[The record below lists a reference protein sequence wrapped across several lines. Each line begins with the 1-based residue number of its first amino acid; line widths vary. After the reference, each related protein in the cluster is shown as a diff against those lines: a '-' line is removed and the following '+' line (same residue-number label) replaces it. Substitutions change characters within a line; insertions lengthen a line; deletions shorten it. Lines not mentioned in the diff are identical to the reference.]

1 MRKIYF
7 LFAAVLFASISFGQ
21 SAANYTFSTETT
33 GSLALDRNGAAT
45 DMSTG
50 TTTLLAG
57 GNDDAS
63 SSVVNIGFDF
73 LFMGVNYTQ
82 FSASSN
88 GFMRLGA
95 TAVATTASSQTG
107 TATGAIITAFG
118 GDQATVTA
126 AGANSKV
133 HYKLFG
139 TAPNRVL
146 VVEWANM
153 KMNYSSYATA
163 TAGNGT
169 YQVLIYE
176 TTGIV
181 DLKYG
186 AMSVATTFSTGPV
199 IGFSAGTT
207 AGAIGS
213 ITSSTNAVTTNGT
226 AWINNT
232 YTAGAIT
239 NLNSAADG
247 SRRVYSFVPA
257 SPAAPSSLSFTSLGA
272 TSLTLNWTD
281 NATNELGYLIYRS
294 TDGVTYTLNA
304 QVAANATTAAQT
316 GLTPSTL
323 YYYKVTAFTE
333 GATSTVSGSQSTTAC
348 APLATGTYSVGPTG
362 TYLNITAALSAL
374 TNGTSGAVV
383 FELQAAYSSAAE
395 TFPLTL
401 TNGACSLVGGVTIRP
416 ETGAT
421 ALSISSAST
430 TATIDINGGSNF
442 IIDGRA
448 GGTGTTKELTIA
460 NTSTSGTAVRFINEG
475 STNTLQYVTLTGV
488 NSGTSSGVILFST
501 TTGANGNDNNTI
513 DNCDIRDG
521 ATTPTIGV
529 YSLGT
534 NTSVSTRNSGNTIS
548 NCNIFNFYNSTS
560 TASGGYG
567 VNLSTGSTDWTI
579 TGNSFYQTASR
590 TSFGSGAT
598 VSGINIATLSGNNF
612 TVSNNFLGGT
622 APSCGGTAY
631 TVSSTGS
638 VIFRG
643 IYISVDL
650 TTASNITGN
659 TVRNISLTPV
669 TTSTSQGA
677 FSILNGWVNVNNNI
691 IGSQS
696 ATGSITFSTT
706 SSNAM
711 FSGIFAGSGSANGN
725 ITISG
730 NSIGGITVTGTGTPS
745 FRGITF
751 QSSGITS
758 TTQYTV
764 TNNTIGSLTTANSIQ
779 NTANAGVFGIVGAA
793 AQTTSLNLISGNTIA
808 NLTSTSTGTAAAVTG
823 IASAGSTGGYYTVLN
838 NTIRNLSASSA
849 PTAAGTINVLGISH
863 SAATTAGQNISR
875 NTIYALAAAT
885 TAAQS
890 PSVIGIYYSG
900 PTSGTNVVERN
911 LVYDLTNSAT
921 GASPAVQGI
930 YAAAGLTRFQ
940 NNMVRLGTNVTTNT
954 QVLGINDIS
963 GTNSYYF
970 NSVHIGGTASGALNS
985 FAFSSSVTVNTRNFS
1000 NNIFSNQRTNS
1011 GAGKSYA
1018 VQVAGTAANPAGLT
1032 LNYNDYYVSGTGT
1045 VFGRFNSA
1053 DVASL
1058 AAWNTAVGQD
1068 ANSISADPLFVST
1081 TGATPDLHVSAG
1093 TPIEGVGINIASVT
1107 NDFDGDVRTSSTP
1120 VDLGA
1125 DAGNFMSYPVINFT
1139 PLANT
1144 CVTTSRTLVATITD
1158 VDGVPTS
1165 GSGLPVLYW
1174 KIGSGSYTAVTAT
1187 SLGSDQYEFSFGSG
1201 VAVGNVISYYIAA
1214 QDNLGNVGTAP
1225 SLGAT
1230 GFTANPPA
1238 ASTVP
1243 SSLASYTIQNTL
1255 SGTYTVGASGDYPT
1269 LTAAVTDYNISCLG
1283 GPVTFELI
1291 DAAYSTSET
1300 FPITINSNSTASTT
1314 NTLTIKPATGVTAS
1328 ISGSAANYLIRVLG
1342 SHVFINGSNNGSTSR
1357 DLTITNTSA
1366 TTPGVL
1372 LIGSTGTTPI
1382 VNVAARNT
1390 IMVNG
1395 VNTST
1400 AVLISD
1406 VSGAA
1411 GYFNNITLQNNSVTK
1426 AYIGFYAL
1434 ATVAAGN
1441 GSGLNISNNDLS
1453 TSGANSIRL
1462 AGIYAQ
1468 GVDGATI
1475 QNNLVGNIAN
1485 TADAS
1490 NLTGIWLASGTVN
1503 TTVGNNTIGPISG
1516 TSAGPRGIFVSSGVA
1531 NAAISISGNTVTG
1544 LSTTSTGTA
1553 TGIALSGATAG
1564 VDISGNSVSN
1574 IKNTNTT
1581 GYGSNGI
1588 WLASTS
1594 TAANT
1599 RVFNNF
1605 VWDVASNGYT
1615 LSAGV
1620 ADNGYGMVVS
1630 AGAGYAI
1637 TYNTVLLN
1645 TNQTAD
1651 GLPSALNVTSGVTAA
1666 GALDVR
1672 NNILATTQSNG
1683 TDRYAIYSVAANTVF
1698 SSINNNDY
1706 WSAGPNLGY
1715 ISSNRAALADIQ
1727 TGFGGNTNSKSVA
1740 PTFVSAVSP
1749 INLHLSNALGDNLCL
1764 NGTATPIA
1772 GITTD
1777 IDGDTRNVTTP
1788 DMGADEFNPTLP
1800 TFVVNNQS
1808 ACFGNTVDLTAAGV
1822 TAGSAVGQTFTYF
1835 TDAACTNAVATPAAV
1850 GAGTYYIKATYTS
1863 GGCSID
1869 QISSVVVTINAL
1881 PTVSLTVTETS
1892 GSTANDGTICAG
1904 DAATLTASGAVSYTW
1919 APGGATTAA
1928 ITESPATT
1936 TSYTVTGT
1944 DANGCQN
1951 TASTT
1956 ITVNALPVA
1965 SIAVAETSGTTN
1977 NDGTICAGASATLTA
1992 SGGTSY
1998 SWSNGATTAAITV
2011 SPATTTTYTVTVTNA
2026 NGCSATSNTTITV
2039 NALPTPFNVT
2049 GGGAYCSGGVGSAVG
2064 LSNSE
2069 VGVNYQLVLNGTNV
2083 GSSVSGTGSA
2093 ISFGLQT
2100 AAGTYTVV
2108 ATNPT
2113 TTCTNNMTGS
2123 VTVSINALPTITP
2136 TLTQPTTCATNDGGA
2151 ALTLGGAAGPYTFNW
2166 TGLGSVQGQQNQTT
2180 LYTGTYSVIVT
2191 AANGCQ
2197 ASSSFTLIG
2206 PGGCFVC
2213 PTVAAVST
2221 TPAAIC
2227 QGGTATLRATGLA
2240 DMGISY
2246 GIGFVVSATP
2256 LANPYTGTIVA
2267 TVANGSLTNGGS
2279 TATAT
2284 YAFNTPG
2291 AQYVYAILRPSPAD
2305 PACRPFQATQI
2316 NVVAT
2321 PDVNAVANQTVC
2333 SGAATTAVAFSGT
2346 VPGTVY
2352 TWTNNTTSIGLA
2364 ASGTGNI
2371 PSFTATNFTNV
2382 PVTATVTVTPNNPI
2396 PTQVSQTFS
2405 YTGAAQTWTVPAGV
2419 TSIDVEANGAQ
2430 GGRVDISGYWS
2441 PCCLDGGLGGKVQSK
2456 LAVTPGQ
2463 VLSIYVGGIGFT
2475 NGTGGYNGGG
2485 TTAPVPG
2492 FGLGGA
2498 GGGGATDVR
2507 IGGTALT
2514 NRVVVAGAG
2523 GGAGGDGGPTAGGI
2537 GGGLIGGAPG
2547 TANSTN
2553 TILATGGTQ
2562 TAGGIGGFFS
2572 GGGFATSTD
2581 GALGAGGG
2589 NLSGDGVHAG
2599 GGGGYYGGGGGTWAG
2614 GAGGSSYTDPT
2625 LCSNVTHV
2633 QGANTGDGS
2642 LKISYNI
2649 ASSVTCPGP
2658 SKTFTIT
2665 VNPVPTVNTVAD
2677 VAGCN
2682 GSTVTVPFTGF
2693 VPGTVYEWTNS
2704 NTAIGLAASGN
2715 GNLSFTGTNAGT
2727 AAISG
2732 AIIVTPKFTSN
2743 GVTCTGTPIAF
2754 TITINPTPTV
2764 NAVASETL
2772 CSGGATT
2779 AVAFSGAVTGTV
2791 YNWTNNTP
2799 SIGLA
2804 ASGSGNIA
2812 SFTAVNAGTAP
2823 VTATITVT
2831 PSYTS
2836 GGSTC
2841 TGTATTYTITVSPV
2855 AQVNVVS
2862 NQVICNGSSTTPVV
2876 FSTPTTGGF
2885 MSYTWTNSNPTIGLA
2900 ASGGGNIASFIG
2912 VNTGTTPATASITV
2926 TPTVSSAPMPELL
2939 YYKFD
2944 GSGTSVPNYASN
2956 PPTGTANATLTGS
2969 LTQGSTGLCGGA
2981 LVGTGTQFDRMSTG
2995 WATNFTGP
3003 WTLSFWLG
3011 NNQFDNNP
3019 SYLFGDDAAGAF
3031 RCFYGGA
3038 AGGNNVLL
3046 RGGSSDISV
3055 AGVNPAST
3063 LITFVYD
3070 GTSTKVYT
3078 NGQFYQNFPVTFTNA
3093 GAGPFFIGGYN
3104 GQSQN
3109 SFTGKLDEFR
3119 LYSRALNA
3127 TEVAA
3132 LTTACLN
3139 CPGTPRTFT
3148 ITVNPTPTVNAVSN
3162 GVVCNGANTTAVTF
3176 GGAVT
3181 GTVYNWTNS
3190 NTSIGLAASG
3200 TGNIAS
3206 FAAVNT
3212 GTTPVTATITV
3223 TPSYTNGGTTCTGTP
3238 TSYTITVN
3246 PTPTVNTVT
3255 NQAVCNGSNTTAV
3268 TFSGAVT
3275 GTVYNWT
3282 NNTTSIGLA
3291 ASGTGDIASFT
3302 AVNTGTT
3309 PVVATIT
3316 VTPSANG
3323 CSGTPRTFTIT
3334 VNPTPTVNAVSNQV
3348 ICNGSN
3354 TTAVAFSGAVTGTVY
3369 SWTNNT
3375 TSIGLAASGT
3385 GNIASFAAVNTG
3397 TTPVTA
3403 TITVTPSY
3411 TNGGVTCTGTP
3422 TSFTITVNPTPT
3434 VNVVANQVL
3443 CNGSNTTAVTF
3454 TGAVAGTVYNW
3465 TNNTT
3470 SIGLAASG
3478 TGNIASFVG
3487 VNAGTAPVVATI
3499 TVTPSFTSGGVTC
3512 TGTPRTFTI
3521 TVNPTP
3527 TVNAVSNQ
3535 VVCNRSTT
3543 TAVAFSGAVTGTV
3556 YNWTNNTP
3564 SIGLAASGTGDIA
3577 AFTAVNTTQT
3587 PVVATITVTP
3597 SYTNGGVTC
3606 LGTPRTFTI
3615 TVNPTPIVSATDLF
3629 NQRICIS
3636 DGPVALNATPVGGTW
3651 SGIGVS
3657 GFNFIP
3663 SATAVGNFILTYSY
3677 TNQYGCTTTDTTTAK
3692 VSACDERNIS
3702 LASGGAVLF
3711 PNPNGGQFNIRV
3723 NSTRFQYLQM
3733 RIYNQLGQLIS
3744 TKQWSGLVYGQILPV
3759 NMNHLPAA
3767 VYTVRIIYD
3776 GGNLYEDRG
3785 YKMIIQH

>member
-7 LFAAVLFASISFGQ
+7 LLLLVLFAGISNAQLTGTKTIPGDYASVAAAVTDLNAVGVGAGGVTFNVDAGYTESITAAINITATGT
-21 SAANYTFSTETT
+21 SANPVVFQKSGSGANPKITRTDA
-33 GSLALDRNGAAT
+33 GSLVPTALGAQGDAVLIIQGADYLTFDGIDVAAT
-45 DMSTG
+45 DA
-50 TTTLLAG
+50 AG
-57 GNDDAS
+57 GIEYGYYLRKAS
-63 SSVVNIGFDF
+63 VTDGCKNVTIKNAAIT
-73 LFMGVNYTQ
+73 MVKAA
-82 FSASSN
+82 SAFVAGIYSSN
-88 GFMRLGA
+88 NDA
-95 TAVATTASSQTG
+95 ASLVTS
-107 TATGAIITAFG
+107 ATGI
-118 GDQATVTA
+118 TVT
-126 AGANSKV
+126 S
-133 HYKLFG
+133 
-139 TAPNRVL
+139 
-146 VVEWANM
+146 
-153 KMNYSSYATA
+153 
-163 TAGNGT
+163 
-169 YQVLIYE
+169 
-176 TTGIV
+176 
-181 DLKYG
+181 
-186 AMSVATTFSTGPV
+186 
-199 IGFSAGTT
+199 IGGRNENV
-207 AGAIGS
+207 S
-213 ITSSTNAVTTNGT
+213 IT
-226 AWINNT
+226 
-232 YTAGAIT
+232 
-239 NLNSAADG
+239 
-247 SRRVYSFVPA
+247 
-257 SPAAPSSLSFTSLGA
+257 
-272 TSLTLNWTD
+272 
-281 NATNELGYLIYRS
+281 
-294 TDGVTYTLNA
+294 
-304 QVAANATTAAQT
+304 
-316 GLTPSTL
+316 
-323 YYYKVTAFTE
+323 
-333 GATSTVSGSQSTTAC
+333 
-348 APLATGTYSVGPTG
+348 
-362 TYLNITAALSAL
+362 
-374 TNGTSGAVV
+374 
-383 FELQAAYSSAAE
+383 
-395 TFPLTL
+395 
-401 TNGACSLVGGVTIRP
+401 
-416 ETGAT
+416 
-421 ALSISSAST
+421 
-430 TATIDINGGSNF
+430 
-442 IIDGRA
+442 
-448 GGTGTTKELTIA
+448 
-460 NTSTSGTAVRFINEG
+460 
-475 STNTLQYVTLTGV
+475 
-488 NSGTSSGVILFST
+488 
-501 TTGANGNDNNTI
+501 
-513 DNCDIRDG
+513 
-521 ATTPTIGV
+521 
-529 YSLGT
+529 
-534 NTSVSTRNSGNTIS
+534 GNTIS
-548 NCNIFNFYNSTS
+548 NVFSGIVLRGFNHTTAPNDFQDQNYVVTGNTIQNYAGNAASASYGVYLIYHTSPNVSNNTIGNAAGGGSNATSTLYGIFNSSSNAGGAFVANNNAITLSQGSTS
-560 TASGGYG
+560 GTQGIYVSPACTSVTVNNNTFSVPVIASTSNSYLIYCS
-567 VNLSTGSTDWTI
+567 NATPTI
-579 TGNSFYQTASR
+579 TVNGNATSGAINKTGAGGFYGYYN
-590 TSFGSGAT
+590 FGSPTSGTVTISNNNFSNITLTGASTFYGIYQATSTTQVEKVQNNT
-598 VSGINIATLSGNNF
+598 VSGITGGSSQIYGIYVSYGAAGSEISGNV
-612 TVSNNFLGGT
+612 VSSMSAAAAINGIQLGTT
-622 APSCGGTAY
+622 ASTSISIFGNRVNTL
-631 TVSSTGS
+631 SSTGAS
-638 VIFRG
+638 LVIG
-643 IYISVDL
+643 IL
-650 TTASNITGN
+650 HAAGTTSNIYKNKVYDLQGSNASSTMNGIQ
-659 TVRNISLTPV
+659 VSGG
-669 TTSTSQGA
+669 TT
-677 FSILNGWVNVNNNI
+677 VNVYNNYV
-691 IGSQS
+691 GDL
-696 ATGSITFSTT
+696 
-706 SSNAM
+706 
-711 FSGIFAGSGSANGN
+711 
-725 ITISG
+725 
-730 NSIGGITVTGTGTPS
+730 
-745 FRGITF
+745 R
-751 QSSGITS
+751 
-758 TTQYTV
+758 
-764 TNNTIGSLTTANSIQ
+764 LTTANAAIPL
-779 NTANAGVFGIVGAA
+779 AGI
-793 AQTTSLNLISGNTIA
+793 NISGGTTVNAYYNTVYLNA
-808 NLTSTSTGTAAAVTG
+808 SSTGALFGSAALYASSSTALTLKNNVLVNTSTPTGATGFTAAYRRTTTTLTSYGATSN
-823 IASAGSTGGYYTVLN
+823 SNDFYAGAPGAN
-838 NTIRNLSASSA
+838 N
-849 PTAAGTINVLGISH
+849 
-863 SAATTAGQNISR
+863 
-875 NTIYALAAAT
+875 
-885 TAAQS
+885 
-890 PSVIGIYYSG
+890 VIF
-900 PTSGTNVVERN
+900 
-911 LVYDLTNSAT
+911 YD
-921 GASPAVQGI
+921 
-930 YAAAGLTRFQ
+930 
-940 NNMVRLGTNVTTNT
+940 
-954 QVLGINDIS
+954 
-963 GTNSYYF
+963 GTNSDQ
-970 NSVHIGGTASGALNS
+970 T
-985 FAFSSSVTVNTRNFS
+985 
-1000 NNIFSNQRTNS
+1000 
-1011 GAGKSYA
+1011 
-1018 VQVAGTAANPAGLT
+1018 
-1032 LNYNDYYVSGTGT
+1032 
-1045 VFGRFNSA
+1045 
-1053 DVASL
+1053 L
-1058 AAWNTAVGQD
+1058 AAYKSRVATRDGA
-1068 ANSISADPLFVST
+1068 SISENPSFVST
-1081 TGATPDLHVSAG
+1081 TGSDANYLHISTTAPTQLESGGSPVAG
-1093 TPIEGVGINIASVT
+1093 ITD
-1107 NDFDGDVRTSSTP
+1107 DFDGDTRNASTP
-1120 VDLGA
+1120 DIGA
-1125 DAGNFMSYPVINFT
+1125 DEGTFVLLDINPPAVNYT
-1139 PLANT
+1139 PLTFT
-1144 CVTTSRTLVATITD
+1144 CSGDARTLTATISD
-1158 VDGVPTS
+1158 PSGVPTS
-1165 GSGLPVLYW
+1165 GAGLPVLYW
-1174 KIGSGSYTAVTAT
+1174 KISAGAYTAVTGTYVSGSTYTFTFGAGAV
-1187 SLGSDQYEFSFGSG
+1187 LGD
-1201 VAVGNVISYYIAA
+1201 VVSYYIVA
-1214 QDNLGNVGTAP
+1214 QDNATTPNISAFP
-1225 SLGAT
+1225 SAGAGGYT
-1230 GFTANPPA
+1230 LNPPA
-1238 ASTVP
+1238 AATPPTTP
-1243 SSLASYTIQNTL
+1243 SSYTINGTL
-1255 SGTYTVGASGDYPT
+1255 SGIYTVGATGTYPT
-1269 LTAAVTDYNISCLG
+1269 LTAAVADYNLKCLT
-1283 GPVTFELI
+1283 GPVTFSLI
-1291 DAAYSTSET
+1291 DASYSTSET
-1300 FPITINSNSTASTT
+1300 FPITINANPTASTT
-1314 NTLTIKPATGVTAS
+1314 NTLTINPATGVTAS
-1328 ISGSAANYLIRVLG
+1328 ISGAATTYLIRVLG

-1395 VNTST
+1395 ANTNT
-1400 AVLISD
+1400 AVLVSD

-1411 GYFNNITLQNNSVTK
+1411 GYFNNITLQNNSVSK
-1426 AYIGFYAL
+1426 AYIGLYAI

-1462 AGIYAQ
+1462 VGIYAQ

-1490 NLTGIWLASGTVN
+1490 NLTGIWLATGTVN
-1503 TTVGNNTIGPISG
+1503 TAVANNTIGPISG
-1516 TSAGPRGIFVSSGVA
+1516 TSAGPRGILVSSGVA
-1531 NAAISISGNTVTG
+1531 NAGVTIAGNTVSG
-1544 LSTTSTGTA
+1544 LSTPSSGTA
-1553 TGIALSGATAG
+1553 TGIYLLGATAG

-1574 IKNTNTT
+1574 IKNSNTL

-1605 VWDVASNGYT
+1605 IWDVTAYGYT
-1615 LSAGV
+1615 LGSGSS
-1620 ADNGYGMVVS
+1620 DNGYGMIVS
-1630 AGAGYAI
+1630 GGAGYAI

-1645 TNQTAD
+1645 TNQTVD
-1651 GLPSALNVTSGVTAA
+1651 GLPSAFNVTSGVTAV

-1683 TDRYAIYSVAANTVF
+1683 TDRYAIYSGAANTVF

-1715 ISSNRAALADIQ
+1715 ISSNRATLADIQ

-1740 PTFVSAVSP
+1740 PIFVSAVSP
-1749 INLHLSNALGDNLCL
+1749 INLHLSNALGSNLCF
-1764 NGTATPIA
+1764 NGAATPIA

-1808 ACFGNTVDLTAAGV
+1808 ACFGNTVDLTAAAV
-1822 TAGSAVGQTFTYF
+1822 TLGSAGGQTFTYF

-1863 GGCSID
+1863 GGCSTH

-1919 APGGATTAA
+1919 APGGETTAA
-1928 ITESPATT
+1928 ITVTPASNTT
-1936 TSYTVTGT
+1936 YTVTGT

-1951 TASTT
+1951 TATTT
-1956 ITVNALPVA
+1956 ITVNALPTA
-1965 SIAVAETSGTTN
+1965 SIAIAETSGTTN
-1977 NDGTICAGASATLTA
+1977 NDGTICAGASVSLTA

-1998 SWSNGATTAAITV
+1998 LWSDGSTTAAITV
-2011 SPATTTTYTVTVTNA
+2011 SPTTTTTYTVTVTDG

-2039 NALPTPFNVT
+2039 NALPTTYNVT

-2069 VGVNYQLVLNGTNV
+2069 VGVNYQLVLNGINV

-2108 ATNPT
+2108 ATNAT

-2123 VTVSINALPTITP
+2123 VTVSINALPTITR
-2136 TLTQPTTCATNDGGA
+2136 TLTEPTTCATNDGGA

-2227 QGGTATLRATGLA
+2227 QGGTATLSATGLA

-2279 TATAT
+2279 TATST

-2291 AQYVYAILRPSPAD
+2291 TQYVYAILSPSPAD

-2396 PTQVSQTFS
+2396 PTQGSQTFS

-2485 TTAPVPG
+2485 TAAQLSG
-2492 FGLGGA
+2492 IGKGGA
-2498 GGGGATDVR
+2498 GGGGATDLR
-2507 IGGTALT
+2507 IGGTALS
-2514 NRVVVAGAG
+2514 NRVIVAGAG
-2523 GGAGGDGGPTAGGI
+2523 GGAGGDGGFTAGGV

-2547 TANSTN
+2547 TPRNGATVP
-2553 TILATGGTQ
+2553 ATGGTQ
-2562 TAGGIGGFFS
+2562 TAGGTGGSLVGFS
-2572 GGGFATSTD
+2572 SSGNGSLGLGGN
-2581 GALGAGGG
+2581 
-2589 NLSGDGVHAG
+2589 NLSGDGVHSG
-2599 GGGGYYGGGGGTWAG
+2599 GGAGYYGGGGGTWAG

-2665 VNPVPTVNTVAD
+2665 VNPVPSVNTVAD

-2682 GSTVTVPFTGF
+2682 GSTVSVPFTGF

-2715 GNLSFTGTNAGT
+2715 GNISFTGTNSGSSPITGT
-2727 AAISG
+2727 
-2732 AIIVTPKFTSN
+2732 IIVTPKYTNN
-2743 GVTCTGTPIAF
+2743 GVTCTGTPVAF

-2804 ASGSGNIA
+2804 ATGTGNIA
-2812 SFTAVNAGTAP
+2812 SFTAINTGTAPVVATITVTPEYTNVGATCTGTPTTYTITVLPTGQVNTVSNQVVCNGDNTSAVTFATANTGGTTTYSWTNNTPSIGLAASGTGNIASFVGVNTGTTP

-2831 PSYTS
+2831 PTFTASLGSITNLVSNGGFESGALGAWTLAGANS
-2836 GGSTC
+2836 GGGCDQGFVVYSGNVNNCNFSAATCNGAPLNYTQPQGNYGVSAAFDGAGPLGREIRQQITLPASLASASLKFMNQYDVDLQTYCAGC
-2841 TGTATTYTITVSPV
+2841 TGTRIMEVNLLDATGSTLLTNLYNVTLSPGAKYCVPWNTQNLNVLSAITPYLGQNVTLSFKLTIPESFTGPGWIALDSV
-2855 AQVNVVS
+2855 ALNVVS
-2862 NQVICNGSSTTPVV
+2862 
-2876 FSTPTTGGF
+2876 
-2885 MSYTWTNSNPTIGLA
+2885 
-2900 ASGGGNIASFIG
+2900 
-2912 VNTGTTPATASITV
+2912 
-2926 TPTVSSAPMPELL
+2926 
-2939 YYKFD
+2939 
-2944 GSGTSVPNYASN
+2944 TS
-2956 PPTGTANATLTGS
+2956 
-2969 LTQGSTGLCGGA
+2969 
-2981 LVGTGTQFDRMSTG
+2981 
-2995 WATNFTGP
+2995 
-3003 WTLSFWLG
+3003 
-3011 NNQFDNNP
+3011 
-3019 SYLFGDDAAGAF
+3019 
-3031 RCFYGGA
+3031 
-3038 AGGNNVLL
+3038 
-3046 RGGSSDISV
+3046 
-3055 AGVNPAST
+3055 
-3063 LITFVYD
+3063 
-3070 GTSTKVYT
+3070 
-3078 NGQFYQNFPVTFTNA
+3078 
-3093 GAGPFFIGGYN
+3093 
-3104 GQSQN
+3104 
-3109 SFTGKLDEFR
+3109 
-3119 LYSRALNA
+3119 
-3127 TEVAA
+3127 
-3132 LTTACLN
+3132 

-3162 GVVCNGANTTAVTF
+3162 EVVCNGANTTAVTF
-3176 GGAVT
+3176 GGAVA
-3181 GTVYNWTNS
+3181 GTVYSWTN
-3190 NTSIGLAASG
+3190 NTTSIGLAASG

-3223 TPSYTNGGTTCTGTP
+3223 TPSYTNGGVTCTGTP

-3246 PTPTVNTVT
+3246 PTPTVNTVA

-3291 ASGTGDIASFT
+3291 ANGTGNIASFVG
-3302 AVNTGTT
+3302 VNTGTT

-3323 CSGTPRTFTIT
+3323 CSGTPSTFTIT

-3422 TSFTITVNPTPT
+3422 TTFTITVNPTPT

-3443 CNGSNTTAVTF
+3443 CNGSSTTAVTF
-3454 TGAVAGTVYNW
+3454 TGAVAGTVYTW
-3465 TNNTT
+3465 TNTTT

-3499 TVTPSFTSGGVTC
+3499 TVTPSANGCS
-3512 TGTPRTFTI
+3512 GTPRTFTI

-3527 TVNAVSNQ
+3527 TVNVVANQ
-3535 VVCNRSTT
+3535 VVCNRSNT
-3543 TAVAFSGAVTGTV
+3543 TAVAFTGAVTGTV

-3577 AFTAVNTTQT
+3577 AFAAVNTTQT

-3597 SYTNGGVTC
+3597 SFTNGGVTC

-3663 SATAVGNFILTYSY
+3663 SATAVGNFILTYTY